1 MRNLV
6 TVIYQH
12 LEKSLEGRKEI
23 KNGNELEGKR
33 KKKAE
38 RKNVLKTRRRI
49 GKGLSYG
56 FKKD

>member
-1 MRNLV
+1 MRNPV
-6 TVIYQH
+6 TAIYQH
-12 LEKSLEGRKEI
+12 LEKSSEGGKEI
-23 KNGNELEGKR
+23 KNRNKLEGKR

-38 RKNVLKTRRRI
+38 RKNVLKMRRRI